1 MMKKE
6 ELVEI
11 LKGRE
16 VPWFSPRRIARDK
29 GIRTTQLNPLLKEL
43 KRDGLVKKVSRKTW
57 VVIEWPETGATDK
70 DAIAIKVKR
79 LRRIIEEKTL

>member
-1 MMKKE
+1 MRKE

-16 VPWFSPRRIARDK
+16 VPWFSPRRIARSK
-29 GIRTTQLNPLLKEL
+29 GIRTTELNPLLKEL

-57 VVIEWPETGATDK
+57 VVVEWPETGATSK
-70 DAIAIKVKR
+70 EAIAVKVKR
-79 LRRIIEEKTL
+79 LHRLIQEKTL